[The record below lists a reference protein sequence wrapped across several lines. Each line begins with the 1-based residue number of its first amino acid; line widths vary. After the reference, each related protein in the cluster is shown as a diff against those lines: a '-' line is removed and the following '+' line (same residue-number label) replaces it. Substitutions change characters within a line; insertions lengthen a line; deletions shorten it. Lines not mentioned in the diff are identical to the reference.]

1 MGRFYHY
8 AGHHYALRTLMT
20 SLHRFL
26 FRLLLPLRRYDN
38 YGSDSSS
45 GRALVGR
52 AVSLSSSPTLRQW
65 HRGPFHTLAGP
76 GKTSESLPQESES
89 LPREARED
97 LFRRRAESATV
108 GHWNGLVSGRRLR
121 LQVSAVTRSQAGS
134 RESARRRYF
143 KFSFSTGGR
152 ASVSGGPT

>member
-1 MGRFYHY
+1 MDPT
-8 AGHHYALRTLMT
+8 HHLAV
-20 SLHRFL
+20 
-26 FRLLLPLRRYDN
+26 LLLAEPCHFRVARH
-38 YGSDSSS
+38 SDSCTA
-45 GRALVGR
+45 GR
-52 AVSLSSSPTLRQW
+52 SLR
-65 HRGPFHTLAGP
+65 FHTLAGP